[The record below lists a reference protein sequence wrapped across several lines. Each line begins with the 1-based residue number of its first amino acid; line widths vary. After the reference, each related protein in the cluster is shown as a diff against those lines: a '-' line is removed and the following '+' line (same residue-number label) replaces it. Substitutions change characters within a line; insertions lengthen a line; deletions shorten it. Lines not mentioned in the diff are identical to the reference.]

1 MNDTKAKTAE
11 SNAGLHV
18 RPRDF
23 SREVAGKHIQFA
35 TPNTLQFLNFLSGDK
50 FIAAELPGLH
60 GSLIYKNSGG
70 TFRQSFYTWY
80 VESRLSLTIN
90 KLAQY
95 FGVWLN
101 QGRSIEALSNPEN
114 KIQLFSWPWTHPS
127 LQMGMLNRSTGM
139 WGSLVAAHEVLGIVD
154 RVFSAIYKKHYGAR
168 RENETHPIPSFQTIE
183 SWLTDYATLRAYE
196 LRREFRAYGAQAPI
210 SAAATF
216 VAPRQSAA
224 GEPSGWKP
232 NTEGSYFTKHFT
244 GFDEPMRGSGSH
256 YQLESPRWGII
267 YKRVN
272 EIGREFGLASFR
284 KEYQQEAPKD
294 VYRPVSLEPMIL
306 ALSAHGMAEEIEEAH
321 FIRPFADS
329 AATSRTASAPV
340 DFSGESYQIA
350 AVTPAS
356 RSSGVTSDETTQ
368 TPTSPD
374 NLKSPRLRVGPDE
387 SVRRWRADLSAV
399 SRRPATLTNIESR
412 FERNWESRLSSPL
425 KLLLNRELVVRTT
438 STREPGGKDQQDAVV
453 SGFTFLRPQEQMQ
466 PPLQSYAY
474 AQPMRSV
481 TEEGRVITRVRE
493 KEIVEVVR
501 KEVGA
506 VMKSRSPMEEL
517 PRGDLSRLADQ
528 VYSALA
534 RRLMIEKERLGLH
547 A

>member
-18 RPRDF
+18 RPQDF

-50 FIAAELPGLH
+50 FMAAELPGLH
-60 GSLIYKNSGG
+60 GSLIYKNPGG

-101 QGRSIEALSNPEN
+101 QGRSIETLSNPEN

-127 LQMGMLNRSTGM
+127 LQMGSLNRSTGM

-168 RENETHPIPSFQTIE
+168 RENETHHIPSFQTIE

-196 LRREFRAYGAQAPI
+196 LRREFRAYGPQAPV

-224 GEPSGWKP
+224 GEPSGWIPK
-232 NTEGSYFTKHFT
+232 TEGSYFTKHFT

-272 EIGREFGLASFR
+272 EIGREFGLARFR

-306 ALSAHGMAEEIEEAH
+306 ALSAHGMAEEIEESH
-321 FIRPFADS
+321 LIGPFADS

-350 AVTPAS
+350 AVTLAS
-356 RSSGVTSDETTQ
+356 RSSGVMSDETAQ
-368 TPTSPD
+368 TAD
-374 NLKSPRLRVGPDE
+374 R
-387 SVRRWRADLSAV
+387 SVV
-399 SRRPATLTNIESR
+399 SRRPAALTNIESR
-412 FERNWESRLSSPL
+412 FERNWEARLSFPSR
-425 KLLLNRELVVRTT
+425 LLLNGELVARTT
-438 STREPGGKDQQDAVV
+438 SPHESGGKDQQDAAV
-453 SGFTFLRPQEQMQ
+453 SGFTFLRPQEQMR

-474 AQPMRSV
+474 AQPLRSI

-493 KEIVEVVR
+493 KEIVEAVR

>member
-1 MNDTKAKTAE
+1 MNDTKAKTTE
-11 SNAGLHV
+11 SNAGSHV

-23 SREVAGKHIQFA
+23 SREVASKHIQFA
-35 TPNTLQFLNFLSGDK
+35 TPNTLQFLNFLSGHK
-50 FIAAELPGLH
+50 FIAEELPGLH
-60 GSLIYKNSGG
+60 GSLIYKNPGG

-101 QGRSIEALSNPEN
+101 QGRSIETLSNLEN
-114 KIQLFSWPWTHPS
+114 KIRLFLWPWTHPA
-127 LQMGMLNRSTGM
+127 LRMGILTRSTGM
-139 WGSLVAAHEVLGIVD
+139 WGALVAAHEVLGIID
-154 RVFSAIYKKHYGAR
+154 RVFSVIYNKHYVAR
-168 RENETHPIPSFQTIE
+168 RGNETHHFPSFQTIE

-196 LRREFRAYGAQAPI
+196 LRREFSASGAKAPV
-210 SAAATF
+210 SAAPTF
-216 VAPRQSAA
+216 VTPRQSAA
-224 GEPSGWKP
+224 GEPSGWIPK
-232 NTEGSYFTKHFT
+232 TKGLYFTKPFT
-244 GFDEPMRGSGSH
+244 GFD
-256 YQLESPRWGII
+256 
-267 YKRVN
+267 N
-272 EIGREFGLASFR
+272 ETGREFGLASFR
-284 KEYQQEAPKD
+284 EEYQREAPKD
-294 VYRPVSLEPMIL
+294 VYRQVSLEPMIL
-306 ALSAHGMAEEIEEAH
+306 ALSARRMAEEIEEAH
-321 FIRPFADS
+321 FIGPFADS
-329 AATSRTASAPV
+329 AATSRTSSASV

-350 AVTPAS
+350 AVTLAS

-368 TPTSPD
+368 TPTYPER
-374 NLKSPRLRVGPDE
+374 LKSPRLRMRPDE
-387 SVRRWRADLSAV
+387 SMRPWRADRFAV
-399 SRRPATLTNIESR
+399 SRRPAALTNIESQ
-412 FERNWESRLSSPL
+412 FERNWEARLSFPL
-425 KLLLNRELVVRTT
+425 KLLLNGELVARTT
-438 STREPGGKDQQDAVV
+438 SPHEPGGKDPQDTVV
-453 SGFTFLRPQEQMQ
+453 SGFTFLQPQEQMR

-474 AQPMRSV
+474 AQPMRSI
-481 TEEGRVITRVRE
+481 TQDERVITRVRE